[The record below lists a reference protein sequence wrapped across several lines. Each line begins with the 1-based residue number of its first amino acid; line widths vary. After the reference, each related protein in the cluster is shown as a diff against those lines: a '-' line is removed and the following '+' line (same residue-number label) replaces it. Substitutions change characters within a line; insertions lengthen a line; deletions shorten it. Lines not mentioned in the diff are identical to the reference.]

1 MSKTKF
7 LLLTLFV
14 LIFVGACGANKQ
26 EKELSVF
33 IDNYVQKFE
42 PLEEQFNQA
51 YWDAA
56 QTGNKEKFAEQ
67 AATELKIRQLS
78 SNPQEFAF
86 LKRYFLTMKNQIH
99 DPKLS
104 RQLTKLYYT
113 YLPNQIDPKL
123 LERTVQ
129 LNNKI
134 QETFNS
140 YRGTID
146 GNAVTMSDIYTI
158 MTTEKN
164 TPKREFAWK
173 ASKQV
178 GNVIVA
184 DLKNLVKLRNE
195 AARNAGFDNFHTMSI
210 VTGEQNIDEL
220 NSMFAELDK
229 LTAEPFAKMKAEMDQ
244 ILAKSYGIEVSQLRP
259 WHYHDPF
266 FQRVPLVYEVDLDRF
281 YAKTDVKEITQRYYD
296 GVGLTVDDILA
307 ASDLYDRPGKYPHAF
322 GMGMDRKG
330 HARVLANIQNT
341 ERWMET
347 LLHEVGHALYSKYH
361 DTNEPYLLREPA
373 HSFTTE
379 AVAMFF
385 GRLSQNAYFIKDMT
399 GISSDE
405 AAKLDTVTRKYQ
417 RFQQVLFVRWVLVM
431 FNFEKQLYANPDQ
444 DLDNLWW
451 DLVEKYQLVK
461 RPPGPVDAGWA
472 SKLHFV
478 SAPCY
483 YHNYMMGELLA
494 SQWHHNFVYNIF
506 GLKTDKG
513 VSYVGDKRIG
523 QFFRR
528 EVFGPGAVYTWN
540 DMIKRCTGENLNSK
554 YFVEQFVK

>member
-1 MSKTKF
+1 MNKIKF
-7 LLLTLFV
+7 FVSAFAV
-14 LIFVGACGANKQ
+14 LIFLAGCGPNKQ

-42 PLEEQFNQA
+42 PLEEQYNQA
-51 YWDAA
+51 YWDSAA
-56 QTGNKEKFAEQ
+56 TGSREKFAEQ
-67 AATELKIRQLS
+67 AALELKIRQLS
-78 SNPQEFAF
+78 SNSQEFAF
-86 LKRYFLTMKNQIH
+86 LKKLKESGQIEDAKLT
-99 DPKLS
+99 
-104 RQLTKLYYT
+104 RQLDKLYFT
-113 YLPNQIDPKL
+113 YLPNQIDPIL

-134 QETFNS
+134 QETFNN

-146 GNAVTMSDIYTI
+146 GKEVTMSDIYTI
-158 MTTEKN
+158 LTTEKN
-164 TPKREFAWK
+164 TPKRELAWK

-178 GNVIVA
+178 GNVIVE
-184 DLKNLVKLRNE
+184 DLKNLVRLRNQ
-195 AARNAGFDNFHTMSI
+195 AARKLGFDNFHTMSI
-210 VTGEQNIDEL
+210 VTGEQSVDEL
-220 NSMFAELDK
+220 NKIFAQLDK
-229 LTAEPFAKMKAEMDQ
+229 LTAEPFAKMKAEMDE

-266 FQRVPLVYEVDLDRF
+266 FQRVPLVYEVDLDQY
-281 YAKTDVKEITQRYYD
+281 YAKVDVKEIARKYYD
-296 GVGLTVDDILA
+296 GVDLPIDDILA

-322 GMGMDRKG
+322 GIGMDRKG
-330 HARVLANIQNT
+330 HARVLANLQNT

-347 LLHEVGHALYSKYH
+347 GLHELGHALYSKYH

-379 AVAMFF
+379 AAAMFF
-385 GRLSQNAYFIKDMT
+385 GRLSQNAYFVKEMT
-399 GISSDE
+399 GLSSE
-405 AAKLDTVTRKYQ
+405 QAEKLDSVTRKYQ
-417 RFQQVLFVRWVLVM
+417 RFQQVLFVRWALVM
-431 FNFEKQLYANPDQ
+431 FNFERQLYANPDQ
-444 DLDNLWW
+444 DLNTLWW

-461 RPPGPVDAGWA
+461 RPPGPPDAGWA

-483 YHNYMMGELLA
+483 YHNYMLGELLA
-494 SQWHHNFVYNIF
+494 SQWHHHFVYDIF

-523 QFFRR
+523 RFFRQK
-528 EVFGPGAVYTWN
+528 VFGPGAVYPWN
-540 DMIKRCTGENLNSK
+540 DMIKRSTGHYLTPE

>member
-1 MSKTKF
+1 MNKAKF
-7 LLLTLFV
+7 FFPAV
-14 LIFVGACGANKQ
+14 FGLIFLAGCGPNKQ

-33 IDNYVQKFE
+33 IDNFVQKFE
-42 PLEEQFNQA
+42 PLEEQYNQA
-51 YWDAA
+51 YWDSAA
-56 QTGNKEKFAEQ
+56 TGSKEKFAEQ
-67 AATELKIRQLS
+67 ARLELNIRQLS
-78 SNPQEFAF
+78 SDPQEFAF
-86 LKRYFLTMKNQIH
+86 LKKTKESGQIKNAKLT
-99 DPKLS
+99 
-104 RQLTKLYYT
+104 RQLDKLYFT
-113 YLPNQIDPKL
+113 YLQNQIDPKL

-134 QETFNS
+134 QETFNN

-146 GNAVTMSDIYTI
+146 GNPVTMSDIYTI
-158 MTTEKN
+158 LTTEKN
-164 TPKREFAWK
+164 TSKRELAWK

-195 AARNAGFDNFHTMSI
+195 AARKAGFNNYHTMSI
-210 VTGEQNIDEL
+210 VTGEQSIDEL
-220 NSMFAELDK
+220 NKIFAELDK
-229 LTAEPFAKMKAEMDQ
+229 LTAEPFAKMKAEMDE

-266 FQRVPLVYEVDLDRF
+266 FQRVPLVYEVDLDRYF
-281 YAKTDVKEITQRYYD
+281 AKVDVKEIARRYYD
-296 GVGLTVDDILA
+296 GIDLPIDDILA

-322 GMGMDRKG
+322 GIGMDRKG
-330 HARVLANIQNT
+330 HARVLANLQNT

-347 LLHEVGHALYSKYH
+347 ILHELGHALYSKYH

-379 AVAMFF
+379 AAAMFF
-385 GRLSQNAYFIKDMT
+385 GRLSQNAYFVQEET
-399 GISSDE
+399 GLSNE
-405 AAKLDTVTRKYQ
+405 QAEKLDAVTRKYQ

-444 DLDNLWW
+444 DLNNLWW

-494 SQWHHNFVYNIF
+494 SQWHHYFVYNIF

-513 VSYVGDKRIG
+513 VSCVGDKRIG

-528 EVFGPGAVYTWN
+528 KVFGPGAVFTWN
-540 DMIKRCTGENLNSK
+540 DMIKRSTGQFLTPK